1 MTPSARRRP
10 GRRGAGRGTGLGRRR
25 RGDLAFP
32 HPPPPAERKSS
43 MQRNFAKIPR
53 RAREAQRRAAWVTCA
68 QICRAQGRP
77 GRSHHRPCPTL
88 HLGVRGRIR
97 QSCPAPRRS
106 GDQRKPGRGPGPR
119 STRLGPGGRR
129 RRFPKEREPGAAG
142 REAGRRDPSKV
153 GGVPPAS
160 GAAQA
165 GSTCW

>member
-1 MTPSARRRP
+1 M
-10 GRRGAGRGTGLGRRR
+10 
-25 RGDLAFP
+25 
-32 HPPPPAERKSS
+32 E
-43 MQRNFAKIPR
+43 RNFAKIPR

-97 QSCPAPRRS
+97 QSYPAPRRS
-106 GDQRKPGRGPGPR
+106 GDRRKPGREPGPR
-119 STRLGPGGRR
+119 STRLGPSGRR

-142 REAGRRDPSKV
+142 RGPGRQDPSKV